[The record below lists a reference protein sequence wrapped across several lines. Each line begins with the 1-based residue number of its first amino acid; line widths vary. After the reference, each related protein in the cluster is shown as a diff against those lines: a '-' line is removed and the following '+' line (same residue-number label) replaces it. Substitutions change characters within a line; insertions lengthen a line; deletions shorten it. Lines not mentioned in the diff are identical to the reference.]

1 VSRTVAE
8 AARDE
13 ARGSDAPA
21 LRVERIDSVDALAH
35 EWDAF
40 IESCARSVGTEVYFT
55 GAWLRAWWK
64 RYGRGRRPVIL
75 VVRAG
80 DRIVAALPF
89 CVGRLWA
96 GVLPVRVVRWM
107 GADSTIP
114 VLTPP
119 IEPGFEARALA
130 SAIAWLREHE
140 RFDCLS
146 LSPMSGASPAGDAAL
161 VAAENAGLAVV
172 RNDDVGTH
180 TLFRLPATFDEYLA
194 NLEKRQR
201 GNYRRDVN
209 QLSKRFDFADRVVRG
224 SEAQAHFDAFVTMHQ
239 GQWQA
244 DGRLGHFGDWP
255 KSESF
260 NREVVAALAPADG
273 VRFHELIADG
283 ATLSMQY
290 SLVFGGV
297 CCWRLPAREAGPEFD
312 KFGLGR
318 VGLVKMIEALIGEG
332 VRTIE
337 AGPGH
342 YDYKVK
348 HGGEEF
354 PLRRIVVATPGWGA
368 LKASL
373 LLRWADLVNLVYYR
387 AWFLKASRR
396 LGPLRRPLWRGWIRT
411 RL

>member
-1 VSRTVAE
+1 MAE
-8 AARDE
+8 AARE
-13 ARGSDAPA
+13 ESRGNDAPA
-21 LRVERIDSVDALAH
+21 LRVERIDSVDALAP
-35 EWDAF
+35 EWDDFVAT
-40 IESCARSVGTEVYFT
+40 CARSVGTEVYFT

-80 DRIVAALPF
+80 DRIVAALPW

-119 IEPGFEARALA
+119 IEQGFEARALA
-130 SAIAWLREHE
+130 SAIAWLREQE

-161 VAAENAGLAVV
+161 VAAEDAGLAVV

-180 TLFRLPATFDEYLA
+180 TLFHLPTTFDEYLA

-209 QLSKRFDFADRVVRG
+209 QLSKRFAFADRVVRG
-224 SEAQAHFDAFVTMHQ
+224 PAAQAHFDAFVTMHQ

-255 KSESF
+255 RSEAF

-273 VRFHELIADG
+273 VRFHELVADG

-318 VGLVKMIEALIGEG
+318 VGLVKMIESLIGEG

-368 LKASL
+368 IKASL
-373 LLRWADLVNLVYYR
+373 LLRWADMVNLVYYR